1 LSGEDK
7 KDKSFSFDIVNL
19 DVGEPEDLRDGTGN
33 GIRAVISFVIT
44 SYYLIKFNSPYLFVD
59 ELYSQ
64 ISKAYVDG
72 FFEFV
77 HKLCDEHGLVFVLI
91 THDERFLNYAD
102 QVVQVSEGR
111 VTIHNDLN
119 IDKIE
124 QLVKDVER
132 YNNEEKVTK

>member
-1 LSGEDK
+1 
-7 KDKSFSFDIVNL
+7 
-19 DVGEPEDLRDGTGN
+19 
-33 GIRAVISFVIT
+33 
-44 SYYLIKFNSPYLFVD
+44 
-59 ELYSQ
+59 
-64 ISKAYVDG
+64 
-72 FFEFV
+72 
-77 HKLCDEHGLVFVLI
+77 VLI

-132 YNNEEKVTK
+132 YNNEEKITK